1 MGPCLPPKRLGPALP
16 AQLGAQCDS
25 ATSEW
30 GQAGG
35 RGRGDPPLPPAT
47 PSPPFEASQ
56 PPGRPSQRP
65 QWSLGTG
72 LAPGM
77 SGHPRPCGGSV
88 QGLTGG
94 GSGDPGPSRQDGPRR
109 RAVGRRGWGPR
120 SRSWDKRPG
129 LSLLTGAGR
138 GPGPGG
144 RWWLGG
150 RTLCRVR
157 RTVPSQGGPDAPLPG
172 FSGAGSGRR
181 PREKLHMSPA
191 NFRRCCPQPRRVETA
206 RDSPRPPSPGQRGPR
221 SARGAGEPGVWG
233 SGGGPLTISTWRGS
247 SWLGGAGTENWI
259 FLRSLGSMA
268 GGVVGGAGVRDSG
281 PGRRSRSAGP
291 RCSGDARG
299 EEEEVSALRP
309 KYRGEGDAE
318 EGRRRPD
325 RLPGPPPRS
334 ARAPAPRASARGLPA
349 AGPCAPAAPSSPRSF
364 RVAGRLSAAPRC
376 LYLPLSLCVSL
387 CLGLPPS
394 PPTPPSAQ
402 PRGPRPSPHLGLAPG
417 GWMGG
422 LRGKWPMS
430 AEKRVLPGPG
440 EGGSV
445 TRPGEQAGGAP
456 CRLPRT

>member
-16 AQLGAQCDS
+16 AQLGAQCDP

-35 RGRGDPPLPPAT
+35 GGDPPLPPAT

-77 SGHPRPCGGSV
+77 SGHPRPCYGSV
-88 QGLTGG
+88 QGLTAG

-172 FSGAGSGRR
+172 FSGAGSGPR
-181 PREKLHMSPA
+181 PREKLHVSPA

-206 RDSPRPPSPGQRGPR
+206 RDSPRPPVPRPAWTPQR
-221 SARGAGEPGVWG
+221 
-233 SGGGPLTISTWRGS
+233 
-247 SWLGGAGTENWI
+247 
-259 FLRSLGSMA
+259 
-268 GGVVGGAGVRDSG
+268 
-281 PGRRSRSAGP
+281 PGRRG
-291 RCSGDARG
+291 ARG
-299 EEEEVSALRP
+299 VGEWGRPPYHLHLAGVQLAGGRGHGELDLLAVLGVHGGRGGRWGWGARLRSRAALPLGWPALLRRCAGGGGGGERAPTEIPRRGGRGGGSPPHRSPARPPAALSPRPGPSRLRP
-309 KYRGEGDAE
+309 
-318 EGRRRPD
+318 
-325 RLPGPPPRS
+325 
-334 ARAPAPRASARGLPA
+334 RAPGCGSLRPCRSLLPSLFPCRWASLGRPALP
-349 AGPCAPAAPSSPRSF
+349 
-364 RVAGRLSAAPRC
+364 
-376 LYLPLSLCVSL
+376 
-387 CLGLPPS
+387 LPPS
-394 PPTPPSAQ
+394 LPLRVSLPRPPSLSPDPTPPPSLGVPA
-402 PRGPRPSPHLGLAPG
+402 RPLT
-417 GWMGG
+417 WD
-422 LRGKWPMS
+422 W
-430 AEKRVLPGPG
+430 
-440 EGGSV
+440 
-445 TRPGEQAGGAP
+445 RPGAGWEGSGESGQ
-456 CRLPRT
+456 